1 MEVAK
6 SARQDSFGLPQG
18 SAKRTQAAARN
29 RTPSSVSMLLKQDA
43 NPVTMS
49 YGIIDTMQKNTM
61 NTNLELSGYTDK
73 HRETVKSRYGTAEIF
88 EIYAPSGRF
97 VGFQIYLNNRLQY
110 APFMTLRGA
119 RATAKRILFK

>member
-1 MEVAK
+1 
-6 SARQDSFGLPQG
+6 
-18 SAKRTQAAARN
+18 
-29 RTPSSVSMLLKQDA
+29 MLVKQDA
-43 NPVTMS
+43 DPLTTSPSCRVELS
-49 YGIIDTMQKNTM
+49 IRCRRRCEKNTM

-73 HRETVKSRYGTAEIF
+73 HRETVKSRYGIAEIF

>member
-1 MEVAK
+1 
-6 SARQDSFGLPQG
+6 
-18 SAKRTQAAARN
+18 
-29 RTPSSVSMLLKQDA
+29 
-43 NPVTMS
+43 
-49 YGIIDTMQKNTM
+49 M
-61 NTNLELSGYTDK
+61 NINQELSGYRDK
-73 HRETVKSRYGTAEIF
+73 HRETVNSRYGTAEIF

>member
-1 MEVAK
+1 
-6 SARQDSFGLPQG
+6 
-18 SAKRTQAAARN
+18 
-29 RTPSSVSMLLKQDA
+29 MLLKQDA

>member
-6 SARQDSFGLPQG
+6 SARQDSFGLRKDRLKER
-18 SAKRTQAAARN
+18 KRRQEIVRRVLLVCSSS
-29 RTPSSVSMLLKQDA
+29 RTRI
-43 NPVTMS
+43 PVTMS